1 MSDEELEKLVDSIHY
16 YVTDNLPLSTMS
28 DSELEEQIRQL
39 VNQRC
44 AGYGFVSMEQ
54 RVSACEQVFSAIRGF
69 GILDLIMKDDNITEV
84 MINGPKDIF
93 IEKKGKLQRLNKEF
107 ENERRLEDIVQKI
120 VGMAGREVNQANP
133 IVDTRLPDGSRV
145 NVVLPPISM
154 HGATVTI
161 RKFSK
166 TPMTVEQ
173 LLRYKSITPEVAQV
187 LEVLVKAK
195 YNIFIC
201 GGTGSGK
208 TTFLNAVSNFIPKDE
223 RIITIE
229 DSAELQIAGVE
240 NLVSLETRNANASG
254 SGEITIRDLIK
265 SSLRMRPERIVVGE
279 VRGGEALDMLQ
290 AMNTGHD
297 GSERI
302 VVGEVRGGEALD
314 MLQAMNTGHDGSLS
328 TGHAN
333 STKDMLSR
341 LETMVLQ
348 GAAGL
353 PLEAIRQQIASALD
367 IIIHLSRLR
376 DKSRKTMEITEVCG
390 YEHGEILLNPLYLFE
405 EDENSTLSKVSGT
418 LKRTSNKLQ
427 NDMKLKMMGYYE
439 EI

>member
-1 MSDEELEKLVDSIHY
+1 MSGEELEKLADSIHY
-16 YVTDNLPLSTMS
+16 YVTDNFPLAQM
-28 DSELEEQIRQL
+28 DDAQLEEQIRQL

-44 AGYGFVSMEQ
+44 ASLGFVSVEE
-54 RVSACEQVFSAIRGF
+54 RVSVCEQVFSAIRGF
-69 GILDLIMKDDNITEV
+69 GILDTIMKDDNITEV
-84 MINGPKDIF
+84 MINGPSHIF
-93 IEKKGKLQRLNKEF
+93 IEKRGKLERLDKEF

-173 LLRYKSITPEVAQV
+173 LLKYKSITPEVARV
-187 LEVLVKAK
+187 LETLVKAK

-208 TTFLNAVSNFIPKDE
+208 TTFLNAVSNYIPHDE
-223 RIITIE
+223 RVITIE
-229 DSAELQIAGVE
+229 DSAELQIVGVD

-254 SGEITIRDLIK
+254 SGAVTIRDLIK

-297 GSERI
+297 GS
-302 VVGEVRGGEALD
+302 
-314 MLQAMNTGHDGSLS
+314 LS

-333 STKDMLSR
+333 STRDMLSR

-348 GAAGL
+348 GAEGL

-367 IIIHLSRLR
+367 IIVHLSRLR

-390 YEHGEILLNPLYLFE
+390 YENGEIVLNPLYVFE
-405 EDENSTLSKVSGT
+405 EDENSTLQKVSGS
-418 LKRTSNKLQ
+418 LVRTKNRLR
-427 NDMKLKMMGYYE
+427 NDMKLKMMGFYE